1 MENSSAKFWIGLG
14 IGSIAGA
21 MAYRFSRTSKAKR
34 LKRKMCHAWHEVNNE
49 LAGKADEVKEKV
61 QSYANKA
68 KE

>member
-34 LKRKMCHAWHEVNNE
+34 LKRKMCHAWHEVNHE
-49 LAGKADEVKEKV
+49 LTNKANEVKEKV
-61 QSYANKA
+61 QSYADKA
-68 KE
+68 EE